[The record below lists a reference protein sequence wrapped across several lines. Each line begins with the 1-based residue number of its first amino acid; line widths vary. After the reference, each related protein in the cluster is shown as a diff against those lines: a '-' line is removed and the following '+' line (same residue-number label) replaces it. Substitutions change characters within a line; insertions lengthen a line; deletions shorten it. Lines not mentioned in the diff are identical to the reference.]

1 LHQQT
6 LSLASPI
13 LTFTCTPSRFPR
25 LPFPH
30 HRFLYLTIASST
42 SPIFSAVQL
51 NPIVHI
57 LTTLSLDLVT
67 YCVNEGV
74 PFTEFEDWSS
84 ILASVKAIVA
94 GEKTV
99 QDVYAEGVAEFEG
112 GRASTSTGEVGA

>member
-1 LHQQT
+1 M
-6 LSLASPI
+6 
-13 LTFTCTPSRFPR
+13 
-25 LPFPH
+25 
-30 HRFLYLTIASST
+30 
-42 SPIFSAVQL
+42 
-51 NPIVHI
+51 
-57 LTTLSLDLVT
+57 SLDLVT

-99 QDVYAEGVAEFEG
+99 QDVYAEGVAEFEA